1 MKRLSLALAA
11 ILIWG
16 AVAFAA
22 TEEVVAAAV
31 TARDVPNDAGGA
43 IDITWLASP
52 LEKEEGFKGY
62 DVQRRAPGEEEFA
75 TVTAIPPGEVVYQD
89 QEAEDGVPYEYR
101 VRALTSEGAPVVLG
115 VSTAKASGQW
125 FNTARTNALVGV
137 IFTSFVIIFF
147 IYRARGGAELFVRK
161 IAGLDAVEDAIGRAT
176 EMGKPILFVSGLADA
191 SDISTIAA
199 MTILAKVARKT
210 AEYET
215 PLLVP
220 CYDPIVMMVEKEMVR
235 QAYTEAGKPDA
246 FDEDSVFF
254 VTQSQFGY
262 VAAVDGIMLRER
274 PATNFYMGAFFAE
287 SLILAET
294 GAETGAIQIA
304 GTDRVTQLP
313 FFITACDYTLMGEE
327 LYAATAYLGRD
338 PLFLGSLKGQDWSK
352 AAIMLALIVGT
363 IFLIISTDLGLW
375 FAKLFETS
383 AS

>member
-1 MKRLSLALAA
+1 MKKLTGIFIALSLAA
-11 ILIWG
+11 
-16 AVAFAA
+16 AA
-22 TEEVVAAAV
+22 TAAAPEEPSLPV
-31 TARDVPNDAGGA
+31 AARDVPNDAGGA
-43 IDITWLASP
+43 VEIFWLASP
-52 LEKEEGFKGY
+52 LEKEAGFKGY
-62 DVQRRAPGEEEFA
+62 EVQRRAEGEEVF
-75 TVTAIPPGEVVYQD
+75 VTIGELLAGEVVHQD

-115 VSTAKASGQW
+115 VSKATASGQW
-125 FNTARTNALVGV
+125 FNTGRTNALIGV
-137 IFTSFVIIFF
+137 LFTSFVIIFF
-147 IYRARGGAELFVRK
+147 IFRARSGAELFVRK
-161 IAGLDAVEDAIGRAT
+161 IAGLDAVDEAIGRAT

-215 PLLVP
+215 PLIVP

-262 VAAVDGIMLRER
+262 VAAVDGIMLREK

-338 PLFLGSLKGQDWSK
+338 PLFLGSLKGQDWAK
-352 AAIMLALIVGT
+352 AVIMGALVVGT
-363 IFLIISTDLGLW
+363 ILLIISTDLGMW
-375 FAKLFETS
+375 FANLFET
-383 AS
+383 AAG

>member
-1 MKRLSLALAA
+1 MKKLTGIFIALSLAA
-11 ILIWG
+11 
-16 AVAFAA
+16 AA
-22 TEEVVAAAV
+22 TAAAPEEPSLPVAA
-31 TARDVPNDAGGA
+31 RDGPNDAGGA
-43 IDITWLASP
+43 VEIFWLASP

-62 DVQRRAPGEEEFA
+62 EVQRRAEGEEVFA
-75 TVTAIPPGEVVYQD
+75 TIAEIPPGEVVHQD

-101 VRALTSEGAPVVLG
+101 VRVLTSEGAPVVLG
-115 VSTAKASGQW
+115 VSKATASGQW

-137 IFTSFVIIFF
+137 VFTSFVIIFF
-147 IYRARGGAELFVRK
+147 IFRARGGAELFVRK

-191 SDISTIAA
+191 SEISTIAA
-199 MTILAKVARKT
+199 MTILGKVARKT

-215 PLLVP
+215 PLIVP
-220 CYDPIVMMVEKEMVR
+220 CYDPIVMMVEKEIVR
-235 QAYTEAGKPDA
+235 QAYTEMGKPDA

-262 VAAVDGIMLRER
+262 VAAVDGIMLREK

-338 PLFLGSLKGQDWSK
+338 PLFLGSLKGQDWAK
-352 AAIMLALIVGT
+352 AVIMAALVVGT
-363 IFLIISTDLGLW
+363 VLLIISTDLGLW

>member
-1 MKRLSLALAA
+1 MKKLTGIFIALSLAA
-11 ILIWG
+11 
-16 AVAFAA
+16 AA
-22 TEEVVAAAV
+22 TAAAPEESSLPV
-31 TARDVPNDAGGA
+31 TARDAPNDAGGA
-43 IDITWLASP
+43 VEISWLASP

-62 DVQRRAPGEEEFA
+62 EVQRRAEGEEVF
-75 TVTAIPPGEVVYQD
+75 VTIGELLAGEVVHQD

-101 VRALTSEGAPVVLG
+101 VRVLTSEGAPVVLG
-115 VSTAKASGQW
+115 VSNATASGQW

-147 IYRARGGAELFVRK
+147 IFRARSGTELFVRK

-191 SDISTIAA
+191 SEISTIAA
-199 MTILAKVARKT
+199 MTILGKVARKT

-215 PLLVP
+215 PLIVR
-220 CYDPIVMMVEKEMVR
+220 CYDPIVMMVEKEIVR
-235 QAYTEAGKPDA
+235 QAYTEMGKPDA

-262 VAAVDGIMLRER
+262 VAAVDGIMLREK

-338 PLFLGSLKGQDWSK
+338 PLFLGSLKGQDWAK
-352 AAIMLALIVGT
+352 AVIMLALVVGT
-363 IFLIISTDLGLW
+363 IFLIISTDLGIW
-375 FAKLFETS
+375 FAKLFATT
-383 AS
+383 AG

>member
-1 MKRLSLALAA
+1 
-11 ILIWG
+11 
-16 AVAFAA
+16 
-22 TEEVVAAAV
+22 
-31 TARDVPNDAGGA
+31 
-43 IDITWLASP
+43 
-52 LEKEEGFKGY
+52 
-62 DVQRRAPGEEEFA
+62 
-75 TVTAIPPGEVVYQD
+75 
-89 QEAEDGVPYEYR
+89 
-101 VRALTSEGAPVVLG
+101 
-115 VSTAKASGQW
+115 
-125 FNTARTNALVGV
+125 
-137 IFTSFVIIFF
+137 
-147 IYRARGGAELFVRK
+147 
-161 IAGLDAVEDAIGRAT
+161 DAVEDAIGRAT
-176 EMGKPILFVSGLADA
+176 EMGKPILYVTGLGDA
-191 SDISTIAA
+191 SDIATIAA

-215 PLLVP
+215 PLIVP

-235 QAYTEAGKPDA
+235 QAYTEMGKPDA

-262 VAAVDGIMLRER
+262 VAAVDGIMLREK

-338 PLFLGSLKGQDWSK
+338 PLFLGSLKGQDYSK
-352 AAIMLALIVGT
+352 AVIMLALIIGT
-363 IFLIISTDLGLW
+363 VFLIISTDLGLW
-375 FAKLFETS
+375 FAKLFETA

>member
-1 MKRLSLALAA
+1 MKKLTGIFIALSLAA
-11 ILIWG
+11 
-16 AVAFAA
+16 AA
-22 TEEVVAAAV
+22 TAAAPEEPSLPV
-31 TARDVPNDAGGA
+31 TARDAPNDAGGTVE
-43 IDITWLASP
+43 IFWLASP

-62 DVQRRAPGEEEFA
+62 EVQRRAEGEEVFA
-75 TVTAIPPGEVVYQD
+75 TIAELLAGEVVHQD

-101 VRALTSEGAPVVLG
+101 VRVLTSEGAPVVLG
-115 VSTAKASGQW
+115 VSKATASGQW

-137 IFTSFVIIFF
+137 IFTSFIIIFF
-147 IYRARGGAELFVRK
+147 IFRARSGAELFVRK

-191 SDISTIAA
+191 SEIATIAA
-199 MTILAKVARKT
+199 MTILGKVARKT

-215 PLLVP
+215 PLIVP
-220 CYDPIVMMVEKEMVR
+220 CYDPIVMIVEKEIVR

-262 VAAVDGIMLRER
+262 VAAVDGIMLREK
-274 PATNFYMGAFFAE
+274 PATCFYMGAFFAE

-294 GAETGAIQIA
+294 GADTGAIQIA

-338 PLFLGSLKGQDWSK
+338 PLFLGSLKGQDWVK
-352 AAIMLALIVGT
+352 AVIMAAMVVGT
-363 IFLIISTDLGLW
+363 VLIIISTDLGMW